1 MTHDIP
7 SPAQRVKPSADARL
21 ASFALGVPFLRTTHH
36 APRTTLYSSGMDGH
50 LQRQALTAAERA
62 IEALGR
68 KDPGGARSAV
78 ATAVERDQ
86 VGLFGALADAVHLAA
101 AELEKDGELS
111 EATWNTLA
119 DAVGPG
125 PLQGL
130 VESIRE

>member
-1 MTHDIP
+1 
-7 SPAQRVKPSADARL
+7 
-21 ASFALGVPFLRTTHH
+21 
-36 APRTTLYSSGMDGH
+36 MDGH

-78 ATAVERDQ
+78 ATAVEKDQ

-101 AELEKDGELS
+101 TELEQNGELT

-130 VESIRE
+130 VESLRG

>member
-1 MTHDIP
+1 MKVIVGHDQTVDGTRKTEV
-7 SPAQRVKPSADARL
+7 SRRKSQTT
-21 ASFALGVPFLRTTHH
+21 LGVF
-36 APRTTLYSSGMDGH
+36 YCSIMDGH

-68 KDPGGARSAV
+68 KDPGGARTAV

-101 AELEKDGELS
+101 TELEQKGELS
-111 EATWNTLA
+111 EATWNTLV

-130 VESIRE
+130 VESIRD

>member
-1 MTHDIP
+1 
-7 SPAQRVKPSADARL
+7 
-21 ASFALGVPFLRTTHH
+21 
-36 APRTTLYSSGMDGH
+36 MDGQ

-68 KDPGGARSAV
+68 RDAAAARMAV

-101 AELEKDGELS
+101 SELEQSGEITAS
-111 EATWNTLA
+111 TWNALA

-130 VESIRE
+130 VEANRG

>member
-1 MTHDIP
+1 
-7 SPAQRVKPSADARL
+7 
-21 ASFALGVPFLRTTHH
+21 
-36 APRTTLYSSGMDGH
+36 MDGH

-86 VGLFGALADAVHLAA
+86 VGLFGALADAV
-101 AELEKDGELS
+101 
-111 EATWNTLA
+111 
-119 DAVGPG
+119 GPG

-130 VESIRE
+130 VESIRD